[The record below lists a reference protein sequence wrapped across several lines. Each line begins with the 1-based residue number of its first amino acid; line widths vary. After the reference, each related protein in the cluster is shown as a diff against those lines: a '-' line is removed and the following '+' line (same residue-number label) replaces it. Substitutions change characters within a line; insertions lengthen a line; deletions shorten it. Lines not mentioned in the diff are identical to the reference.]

1 MFKYHQHWQKYK
13 KTAFEYL
20 FTVVTTMRE
29 RVKAAKQPPLLVDVI
44 LKNKNVLVLSSKTS
58 ISPEDM
64 FSNLEMFLANV
75 RGAFVAWKLRKKF

>member
-1 MFKYHQHWQKYK
+1 
-13 KTAFEYL
+13 
-20 FTVVTTMRE
+20 MRE